1 MSNLEDLYKEIL
13 LDHYKSPRHK
23 GNLPCPPAVKQEGF
37 NPFCGDE
44 INLYLDK
51 TDPEKITVKIEVR
64 GCTISQAS
72 ASLMAQEIN
81 GKSLSYSLELI
92 DRFKNMMSIG
102 DLENPEEVRTAEPVK
117 EDFDS
122 MGELAVLL
130 GVVKFPSRIKCATLA
145 WNTLKLA
152 IDAAN

>member
-23 GNLPCPPAVKQEGF
+23 GTLPTPPAIKQEGF

-51 TDPEKITVKIEVR
+51 SDPEKIDVKIEVR
-64 GCTISQAS
+64 GCTISQSS

-81 GKSLSYSLELI
+81 GKSLGYAKELI
-92 DRFKNMMSIG
+92 ERFKNMMSIG
-102 DLENPEEVRTAEPVK
+102 DLDNPEDVPSLEPVK

-152 IDAAN
+152 MDQS

>member
-13 LDHYKSPRHK
+13 LDHYRSPRCK
-23 GNLPCPPAVKQEGF
+23 GTLPTPPAVKQEGF

-44 INLYLDK
+44 INLFLDK
-51 TDPEKITVKIEVR
+51 TDPEKLEVRIEVR
-64 GCTISQAS
+64 GCTISQSS

-81 GKSLSYSLELI
+81 GKSASYATELI
-92 DRFKNMMSIG
+92 EKFKNMMSVG
-102 DLENPEEVRTAEPVK
+102 DLENPEQSQNTEPEK
-117 EDFDS
+117 DDFKS
-122 MGELAVLL
+122 MGEIAVLL

-152 IDAAN
+152 LLDQP